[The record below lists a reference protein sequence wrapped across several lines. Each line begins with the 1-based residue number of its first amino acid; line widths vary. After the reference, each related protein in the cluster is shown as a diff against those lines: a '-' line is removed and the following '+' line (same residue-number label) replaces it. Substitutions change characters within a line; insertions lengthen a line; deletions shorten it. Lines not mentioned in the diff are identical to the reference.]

1 MCEEDPQ
8 AYLLGSAPSEVG
20 AQDTQMQWLSI
31 VFSLMLTCR
40 AWFWGLRGSSAGWRP
55 FPLQQETCGS
65 LRQREGWMDIQDCFT
80 LNPLSAQHS
89 WTLEMANAQ
98 R

>member
-1 MCEEDPQ
+1 MQ
-8 AYLLGSAPSEVG
+8 GMVLGAEG
-20 AQDTQMQWLSI
+20 LFCR
-31 VFSLMLTCR
+31 FS
-40 AWFWGLRGSSAGWRP
+40 S
-55 FPLQQETCGS
+55 LQQETCGS